1 MESVRKMSS
10 SPNIFQ
16 PFNPEGVR
24 ESGFEGAYSE
34 PKDSAFQVT
43 EALWTT
49 IQSDAVLKA
58 NLDRLID
65 ERVGTEIRARVQAGE
80 RELREATIREARET
94 GLAEAR
100 AEARRESTHL
110 RAEMDSV
117 CQKVIEAGRAQLNL
131 HEPIWVRA
139 LSLLLKRFLVPNDA
153 EVVVRLQKWMRES
166 LEGLTNQAEVRVF
179 LPPAQYERLA
189 DTLGASGKGWI
200 WKSDPSL
207 AEGDVRCETEMGGVI
222 FSPGEQA
229 ARLERIVEEIV
240 GEARVA
246 ARSL

>member
-1 MESVRKMSS
+1 MNS
-10 SPNIFQ
+10 SPDIFQ
-16 PFNPEGVR
+16 PFNPEAVKDT
-24 ESGFEGAYSE
+24 GFEGSYSE

-49 IQSDAVLKA
+49 IQGDAVLKR

-80 RELREATIREARET
+80 RELREATIKEARET

-100 AEARRESTHL
+100 AEARAESGQL
-110 RAEMDSV
+110 RSEMEIV
-117 CQKVIEAGRAQLNL
+117 CQKVIEAGLGQLNA
-131 HEPIWVRA
+131 HEVIWVRS
-139 LSLLLKRFLVPNDA
+139 LSLLLKRFLVPNDSQI
-153 EVVVRLQKWMRES
+153 VPRLQKWMRES
-166 LEGLTNQAEVRVF
+166 LEGLSDHAEVRVF

-200 WKSDPSL
+200 WKCDPAL
-207 AEGDVRCETEMGGVI
+207 NEGDVRCETEMGGVI